1 MGDDRYG
8 QRGQGRS
15 DSIFDDDDDR
25 QRGGDNR
32 GFFQRA
38 GEEVRSW
45 LGQQERGRSA
55 EDHRS
60 HSRDEP
66 WGGGSD
72 WSGNQ
77 SGRSGSGRA
86 GGTSTRFPHD
96 DHYLSW
102 REQQISQLDRDYDEY
117 CRERQQSFESEF
129 SRWREGRRQG
139 LAEGSGATTAGS
151 SHSSPAAMPSGGAS
165 AEGGATLNPD
175 ASTGSSRQGTRS
187 RKS

>member
-8 QRGQGRS
+8 QRGPGRS
-15 DSIFDDDDDR
+15 DSIFDDDDR
-25 QRGGDNR
+25 QRGDDHR

-45 LGQQERGRSA
+45 LGQQDRNRP
-55 EDHRS
+55 DHD
-60 HSRDEP
+60 HPGQGRDEP

-72 WSGNQ
+72 WRDNQ
-77 SGRSGSGRA
+77 TGRTSFDRGP
-86 GGTSTRFPHD
+86 GTSTRFPHD

-117 CRERQQSFESEF
+117 CRERQQSFENDF
-129 SRWREGRRQG
+129 SRWRERRTQG

-151 SHSSPAAMPSGGAS
+151 SPSSPAAMPSGGAS
-165 AEGGATLNPD
+165 AESGATLTPE
-175 ASTGSSRQGTRS
+175 ASSGSSRQGTR
-187 RKS
+187 RKT